1 MYGQANAR
9 TWPAHALR
17 FDIGTNESNPREIG
31 IRSKK
36 KKKNESR
43 AKPAGMN
50 PKMEKNAS
58 RSKSRQSCQPLGQFP
73 VSGISVIFLILGNSA
88 IFPSS
93 KKQSFFFFFN
103 LFIVTENNAHLD
115 STSVKKFRL
124 NHSENSLCPTLY
136 LK

>member
-1 MYGQANAR
+1 MRQ
-9 TWPAHALR
+9 T
-17 FDIGTNESNPREIG
+17 RERYNK
-31 IRSKK
+31 RSKK
-36 KKKNESR
+36 TKTKKNESR
-43 AKPAGMN
+43 ANTAGMN
-50 PKMEKNAS
+50 AKMEINAS
-58 RSKSRQSCQPLGQFP
+58 RSKSRQSCQPLEQFP
-73 VSGISVIFLILGNSA
+73 ISGIFVIFLILGNSA

-124 NHSENSLCPTLY
+124 NHSENSLCPNFY